1 MQENQNNYIEINYD
15 GKLYRSLGR
24 TVEDAYEYWPFVG
37 NFKDFLKEDL
47 SAKITL
53 FGGLLSL
60 DSSYLDEFPW
70 FKTIKDKYPLY
81 TEIIHKWYHQGHEGT
96 YGKVFIDFVWSI
108 DRPIE
113 VEGEDVPGENGTIYF
128 NNNLT
133 ITLQN
138 NCKDWYDIYNQFF
151 VPVEFYEELLE
162 DIKTL
167 EKIFEKHVLNENIIE
182 KDIYDE

>member
-96 YGKVFIDFVWSI
+96 YGKVFIDFVWGFQESLN
-108 DRPIE
+108 E
-113 VEGEDVPGENGTIYF
+113 VEDETFPSENGTIYF
-128 NNNLT
+128 YKNHT

-138 NCKDWYDIYNQFF
+138 NCEDWDDICYHFF

-162 DIKTL
+162 DIKIL
-167 EKIFEKHVLNENIIE
+167 ENIFEKHLLDENIIE
-182 KDIYDE
+182 KDK